1 MTYTNALSLLNKVV
15 YTESGEGVLV
25 QVLGHKCCRVE
36 LAKTPG
42 KMNTFTADEIS
53 ELPIAKSL

>member
-15 YTESGEGVLV
+15 YTPLGKGVLV
-25 QVLGHKCCRVE
+25 QVLGQQHCRVE

-42 KMNTFTADEIS
+42 KMKTFTADEIS